1 MGEILASVATVAS
14 SFGWVFMKKDKEL
27 PWATR
32 LARWGLILLGLAYGV
47 LLVIEKA
54 KEVFS

>member
-1 MGEILASVATVAS
+1 MEEILAGVSALACG
-14 SFGWVFMKKDKEL
+14 FGWVFMKKDKEL

-32 LARWGLILLGLAYGV
+32 LARWGLILLGLAYGS

-54 KEVFS
+54 KEVF